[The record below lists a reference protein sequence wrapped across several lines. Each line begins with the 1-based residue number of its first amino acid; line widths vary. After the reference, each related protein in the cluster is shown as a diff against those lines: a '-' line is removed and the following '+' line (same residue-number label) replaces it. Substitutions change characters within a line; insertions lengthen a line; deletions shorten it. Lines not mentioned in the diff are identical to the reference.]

1 MSARSSLIG
10 CAVIPGTSCVCCE
23 LSAHCGHV
31 GGWVG
36 ARTCA
41 PARMDIK
48 ARRPA
53 RRQALARNFRFDRT
67 RFICTTSFWN
77 VLKLG
82 QVLVNGSSRLPTPT
96 ANEVRTTRWCRLLMF
111 GFSNLLAQQP
121 GGRAARLQKQARRL
135 LPEQMENLRKLLTVR
150 YS

>member
-1 MSARSSLIG
+1 MLLIG
-10 CAVIPGTSCVCCE
+10 CAVIPDRSCVCWE
-23 LSAHCGHV
+23 LSPHCGHV

-41 PARMDIK
+41 PAPMDIK
-48 ARRPA
+48 ATRPA
-53 RRQALARNFRFDRT
+53 RRHALARNFRFDTT

-82 QVLVNGSSRLPTPT
+82 QVLVNGSSRCLTPT
-96 ANEVRTTRWCRLLMF
+96 ANKVRTIRWCRLLLF

-121 GGRAARLQKQARRL
+121 WVRA
-135 LPEQMENLRKLLTVR
+135 
-150 YS
+150 